1 MDKYYLKSLVE
12 DNELIFENK
21 NMKNIF
27 SSNESILFSNKITKI
42 RKNTEEDRI
51 IVITDLFLYN
61 LRNKKFSNKID
72 LRNITG
78 VTVSKKSGEF
88 IVHHCEIE
96 DDFHYISE
104 KRNFILEI
112 LARVFYFQTKR
123 KIDLSIIDKE
133 CLDDYVT
140 QKGDKKGNK
149 GKTKFDPNFF
159 MDIDQYLYGN
169 LEKKN
174 FKTLCSVTRYL
185 RSEIV
190 FYNPEKCK
198 LDPKKLRIE
207 NFRHLEVLSLSVYGD
222 VILGQYN
229 PTGEIYF
236 IRSINSSDTNEFCV
250 TFDLLVDINT
260 SNNFPFFAKLDFIL
274 KIQTMTYLFSTF
286 NGNFEGGYLISKV
299 YDCGIF
305 SENVALF
312 FGSQIALIIDY
323 FHKKNIKF
331 LGFSP
336 QNFLIGPDGYIKFV
350 DYEMDYFTV
359 QKNADK
365 ICLYKGPEEYN
376 LIQNDWYNFGVIM
389 YEMLFGI
396 PPSFINNVLVFQ
408 KYFSVS
414 EKAKNFLENIL
425 KKEVY
430 ENFSLEKLKDTDL
443 FKDINFDD
451 ILQKKINIG
460 LRFLG
465 TIDDIPMIPGMET
478 DNKAQ
483 KPNYNILNFNSI
495 DLEC

>member
-78 VTVSKKSGEF
+78 VTVSKISDEF

-96 DDFHYISE
+96 DDFHYISN

-123 KIDLSIIDKE
+123 KIDLSIIDKDR
-133 CLDDYVT
+133 LDEYVT
-140 QKGDKKGNK
+140 QKGDKKSNK

-260 SNNFPFFAKLDFIL
+260 F
-274 KIQTMTYLFSTF
+274 LF
-286 NGNFEGGYLISKV
+286 
-299 YDCGIF
+299 
-305 SENVALF
+305 
-312 FGSQIALIIDY
+312 
-323 FHKKNIKF
+323 
-331 LGFSP
+331 
-336 QNFLIGPDGYIKFV
+336 
-350 DYEMDYFTV
+350 
-359 QKNADK
+359 
-365 ICLYKGPEEYN
+365 
-376 LIQNDWYNFGVIM
+376 
-389 YEMLFGI
+389 
-396 PPSFINNVLVFQ
+396 
-408 KYFSVS
+408 
-414 EKAKNFLENIL
+414 
-425 KKEVY
+425 
-430 ENFSLEKLKDTDL
+430 
-443 FKDINFDD
+443 
-451 ILQKKINIG
+451 
-460 LRFLG
+460 
-465 TIDDIPMIPGMET
+465 
-478 DNKAQ
+478 
-483 KPNYNILNFNSI
+483 
-495 DLEC
+495 